1 MKKDE
6 LEQESIE
13 DQLIDKK
20 LYSDYYYFETHFE
33 DLFYEY
39 EEAKKKL
46 ERAHKL
52 YGWEFEE

>member
-20 LYSDYYYFETHFE
+20 LESDYYYFESHFE

-39 EEAKKKL
+39 EESKKKL
-46 ERAHKL
+46 EIAHKL

>member
-6 LEQESIE
+6 LEQESIT

-20 LYSDYYYFETHFE
+20 LESDYDYFKSHFE

-46 ERAHKL
+46 EITHKL